1 MDHGLNIFSGVS
13 LLVVIKLSFVTK
25 KFFLWRKLFSLW
37 YVLFCFVLWKTLSHC
52 IIICIWCYFYLFLLV
67 ELFLLYFLWTVVS
80 SSYVVILPVTLF
92 YMVLYGIIAKYCIY
106 CIYNL
111 HCSFC
116 VLVVRKRWVSNSGNC
131 RGRHLGLPLRH
142 IGLERLQEMEVLNCL
157 FDLSVTIK

>member
-1 MDHGLNIFSGVS
+1 MLPKNF
-13 LLVVIKLSFVTK
+13 LLVKKVSF
-25 KFFLWRKLFSLW
+25 
-37 YVLFCFVLWKTLSHC
+37 FVGCLIRFMLWKTLSHC

-106 CIYNL
+106 CIYDL

-142 IGLERLQEMEVLNCL
+142 IGLERLQEMEVLNSL